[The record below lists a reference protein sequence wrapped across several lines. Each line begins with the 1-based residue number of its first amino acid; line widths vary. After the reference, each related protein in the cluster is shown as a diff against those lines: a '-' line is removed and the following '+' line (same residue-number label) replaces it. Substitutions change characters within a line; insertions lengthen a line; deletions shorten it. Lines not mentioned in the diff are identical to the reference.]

1 MNQINHL
8 NLETRN
14 WVEINDDSRGIY
26 TSNDIKIKTTILRSN
41 LYDYAD
47 AYTLEKGTITIAG
60 AGNDDAAKQL
70 DERNK
75 SIYI

>member
-14 WVEINDDSRGIY
+14 WVEINDDSRGTY
-26 TSNDIKIKTTILRSN
+26 TSNDIRIKTTILRSD
-41 LYDYAD
+41 LCDYAD
-47 AYTLEKGTITIAG
+47 AYTLVKRTITIAG

-75 SIYI
+75 NIYI